1 MSRSFT
7 FGELTMIQYRCA
19 NCGYEMQS
27 GEALSE
33 GAVLCPKCQAKTM
46 VELPAGAKP
55 APPMARIDPDP
66 SPDAGLAVPV
76 AKEVVSE
83 DPLGDVVKASRAALS
98 RAIAPKPRAAGGRG
112 GARPMT
118 RPAAGVRPMTGV
130 RGMGVKG
137 ATAPYAVA
145 ALTAGIISLACILGF
160 VTFPMAGI
168 IGILAGPAAVILAL
182 SSKGM
187 IQRNPSRYTGD
198 GMATAG
204 LVLGIIGL
212 ALGILAVLQQVMG
225 TVIHR

>member
-7 FGELTMIQYRCA
+7 FGEPTMIQYRCA

-27 GEALSE
+27 GEALGE
-33 GAVLCPKCQAKTM
+33 GTVLCPKCQAKTM
-46 VELPAGAKP
+46 VELPAMAKS

-66 SPDAGLAVPV
+66 SPAAMQAVPV
-76 AKEVVSE
+76 AKEAGSE
-83 DPLGDVVKASRAALS
+83 DPLGDVVAASRAALS
-98 RAIAPKPRAAGGRG
+98 RAIAPKPRAAGGRVG
-112 GARPMT
+112 GRPMARSAIGARS
-118 RPAAGVRPMTGV
+118 MTGV
-130 RGMGVKG
+130 RGGN
-137 ATAPYAVA
+137 APYSVA
-145 ALTAGIISLACILGF
+145 ALATGIISLACILGF

-187 IQRNPSRYTGD
+187 IQRNPGRYSGD

-204 LVLGIIGL
+204 LVMGIIGL
-212 ALGILAVLQQVMG
+212 ALGILAVLQQVVG